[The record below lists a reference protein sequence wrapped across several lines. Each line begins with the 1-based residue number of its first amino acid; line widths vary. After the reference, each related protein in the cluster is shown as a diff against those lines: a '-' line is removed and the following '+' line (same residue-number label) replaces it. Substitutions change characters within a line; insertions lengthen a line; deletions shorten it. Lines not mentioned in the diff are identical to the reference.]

1 MARICLLKAEI
12 LRMHLVFKDLTSPA
26 VHSIKR
32 DLQAWYEELPE
43 NLQLEKTAHENVA
56 IGTRRSILH
65 LHMLYLG
72 AIMLLYRRVATQ
84 FLQSY
89 AIGGQNSL
97 HMHPRDAFV
106 QQSAEAIL
114 AASTSA
120 RIVKLLL
127 EDDGVFKHCWLV
139 MYVVYM
145 PDNYVLL
152 T

>member
-26 VHSIKR
+26 VDTIR
-32 DLQAWYEELPE
+32 GDLQAWYDELPE
-43 NLQLEKTAHENVA
+43 PLRLQVTGHDDLPVETK
-56 IGTRRSILH
+56 RSILH

-72 AIMLLYRRVATQ
+72 AMMLLYRRVTTQ
-84 FLQSY
+84 FLKSY
-89 AIGGQNSL
+89 AHGGRNSIL
-97 HMHPRDAFV
+97 HLHPRETFV
-106 QQSAEAIL
+106 QQSAEAVL

-139 MYVVYM
+139 M
-145 PDNYVLL
+145 
-152 T
+152 